1 MSMKKAGIIA
11 AGLALTGATV
21 IATPSFGAK
30 QTSCQQ
36 LQHQLDKAETRLA
49 RRGIDT
55 KRGGKAL
62 GDILTIRQ
70 TARFLHCN
78 LT

>member
-1 MSMKKAGIIA
+1 MKKAGIIA
-11 AGLALTGATV
+11 AGLALTGATFV
-21 IATPSFGAK
+21 ATPSFGARRS
-30 QTSCQQ
+30 SCDE
-36 LQHQLDKAETRLA
+36 LQRQLDRAETRLA
-49 RRGIDT
+49 HAGLGS